1 MDITDYTK
9 AKPEFLKAE
18 DIIRKQRNKEDPA
31 AVFLVTDHGNI
42 VENKFGNE
50 RLHLGGEFDGQ
61 CKTFDI
67 SSTNARIL
75 VSIHG
80 VETKEWIGKSIT
92 LDTYKTRRTSDGK
105 MVDAIAVLEL
115 Q

>member
-9 AKPEFLKAE
+9 GKGEFLKAE
-18 DIIRKQRNKEDPA
+18 DIIQNPA

-92 LDTYKTRRTSDGK
+92 LDTYKTRTSDGK
-105 MVDAIAVLEL
+105 MVDAIAISELEI

>member
-9 AKPEFLKAE
+9 GKGDFLKAE
-18 DIIRKQRNKEDPA
+18 DIIQNPA

-80 VETKEWIGKSIT
+80 VETKELIGKSIT
-92 LDTYKTRRTSDGK
+92 LDTYKTRTSDGK
-105 MVDAIAVLEL
+105 MVDAIAISEL

>member
-9 AKPEFLKAE
+9 AKAEFLKAE
-18 DIIRKQRNKEDPA
+18 DIIQNPA
-31 AVFLVTDHGNI
+31 AVFLITDHGNM

-50 RLHLGGEFDGQ
+50 RLHLGGEFNGQ
-61 CKTFDI
+61 CKTFDL

-75 VSIHG
+75 VSLHG
-80 VETKEWIGKSIT
+80 AETSQWLGKSIT
-92 LDTYKTRRTSDGK
+92 LDTYTTRTSDAK
-105 MVDAIAVLEL
+105 MVNAIAVSEL